1 MDWQRALSSDNLAC
15 TDLRLHGAVKG
26 RTSHHERGPLNWC
39 FPPRVLHAFDLT
51 LRPMSGRSNRTLP
64 QAASLRTDPHVCG
77 SNSPAPDANS
87 TTSGPSG
94 FLASPAQRGGG
105 KPSGEAG
112 GWPALERAG
121 RAKTGGHLRGPRA
134 MRLQSK
140 ASTPHKTGRAR
151 ACGHTFVPP
160 PHGRGGAGRWPP
172 HHHPPDFSPAFFTCW
187 IVCCQACTE
196 TSEAVA
202 EAIWLANCVATGLK
216 SS

>member
-1 MDWQRALSSDNLAC
+1 MTVIMATRQAEIMDWQRALSSDNLAC

-94 FLASPAQRGGG
+94 FLPWLRSTCVGNGVFDSPARASAAEEGPQRCCV
-105 KPSGEAG
+105 SV
-112 GWPALERAG
+112 
-121 RAKTGGHLRGPRA
+121 RAKA
-134 MRLQSK
+134 
-140 ASTPHKTGRAR
+140 
-151 ACGHTFVPP
+151 
-160 PHGRGGAGRWPP
+160 
-172 HHHPPDFSPAFFTCW
+172 
-187 IVCCQACTE
+187 
-196 TSEAVA
+196 
-202 EAIWLANCVATGLK
+202 
-216 SS
+216 